1 MTREENDRGSPEEP
15 ADSGTRDDKK
25 PQNVKSRDWIGELER
40 ELQEITK
47 KWPGSRSLG

>member
-1 MTREENDRGSPEEP
+1 MIRDENDRGSPEEP
-15 ADSGTRDDKK
+15 TDSGASDDKR

-40 ELQEITK
+40 ELQEVTK